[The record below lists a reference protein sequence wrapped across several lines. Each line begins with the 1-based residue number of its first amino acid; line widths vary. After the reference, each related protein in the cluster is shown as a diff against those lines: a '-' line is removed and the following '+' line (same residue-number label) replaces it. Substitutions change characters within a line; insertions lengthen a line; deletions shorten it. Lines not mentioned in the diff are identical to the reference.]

1 MTVTT
6 IKPFEAR
13 FQEDISIAYIK
24 RSLKNYIQNELNFSI
39 DQTDVILLIL
49 TEMLTNVSKY
59 AGGVAIVNA
68 SPWIEHSNI
77 IGIDLKVSDYGPGI
91 LDLNLAMRDGY
102 TTLSGSLGLG
112 LSAIK
117 KLSDEFVIETR
128 PMRQY
133 GSNSG
138 TIIQIKKRLNVYE
151 SDFQTIGTLRSDLQQ
166 QDYIFSSGN
175 MIIEIDGESIPRK
188 GQIQNGDGFYWDENE
203 RYITLLVI
211 DGIGHGHT
219 AFLSAQSALTI
230 LKENINES
238 LQKIIQKIHRR
249 LSSEVGG
256 QLVLM
261 RIDKST
267 RVANYI
273 SIGNVKGNIFRG
285 KTYHAFNTRDG
296 TVGINLPTK
305 LSEDKVNLNKPSV
318 IVIHSD
324 GISRNWI
331 WDAKKLDLHRYG
343 IKNITKD
350 ILNGYSKNNDDATI
364 VVIQV
369 F

>member
-1 MTVTT
+1 MTV
-6 IKPFEAR
+6 IPSKPFQAR
-13 FQEDISIAYIK
+13 FQEDISITYIK

-39 DQTDVILLIL
+39 DQTDVILLIV

-59 AGGVAIVNA
+59 ANGIASIDA
-68 SPWIEHSNI
+68 SPWIEHNNL
-77 IGIDLKVSDYGPGI
+77 IGIDLKVVDYGPGI
-91 LDLNLAMRDGY
+91 LNLNLAMRDGY
-102 TTLSGSLGLG
+102 STLSGSLGLG

-128 PMRQY
+128 PKEQY

-138 TIIQIKKRLNVYE
+138 TTIQIKKRLNVME

-166 QDYIFSSGN
+166 QDHIFSSGN
-175 MIIEIDGESIPRK
+175 MIIEIDGDSVPRK
-188 GQIQNGDGFYWDENE
+188 GQIQNGDGYYWEENE

-211 DGIGHGHT
+211 DGIGHGFT
-219 AFLSAQSALTI
+219 AFSSSQSAITI
-230 LKENINES
+230 LKENIDES
-238 LQKIIQKIHRR
+238 LQTIIQKIHRA

-256 QLVLM
+256 QLILM

-267 RVANYI
+267 KVANYI

-305 LSEDKVNLNKPSV
+305 FTEDKLNLNKPSV
-318 IVIHSD
+318 IIIHSD

-343 IKNITKD
+343 IRNISKEV
-350 ILNGYSKNNDDATI
+350 LNGYRKDNDDATI